1 MIKYALQ
8 CRCGHGFEGWFRN
21 SDTFEAQAAEGALAC
36 PRCGSTEVTKA
47 IMAPRIG
54 KAGPR
59 VGTAGSS
66 IGTAGS
72 SIGTAGSSIGT
83 AGSSIGTAG
92 SSIGKEGEAVQ
103 AVAPRSG
110 AAPDGPQAKLRA
122 KLLELRRAVETSCDD
137 VGPAFAEEARKIH
150 YGEAEARGIYGRASA
165 EEAEAL
171 RDEGIEVAAIPWV
184 SRGDA

>member
-59 VGTAGSS
+59 V
-66 IGTAGS
+66 
-72 SIGTAGSSIGT
+72 GTAGSSIGT